1 MWNDLTPA
9 WQTAFELAWEA
20 FCHGSIPIGAIIT
33 DEAGRVLSTGRNLM
47 GEGRVPNPRT
57 AHAEAQCVRD
67 LDTSAIPDTRRCH
80 LYTTMEPCPMCIGTI
95 VMGGIYNI
103 HVAARDNYCGALHYL
118 QDDPFL
124 QSKQV
129 NVRLDA
135 PHGGSVQIAMQ
146 TCHEL
151 RRFGGKDTR
160 VLQKFAEQYPR
171 EVALGRILYR
181 EGTLERCAEQGMPC
195 GEVFDS
201 ILAMLESVV

>member
-1 MWNDLTPA
+1 
-9 WQTAFELAWEA
+9 
-20 FCHGSIPIGAIIT
+20 
-33 DEAGRVLSTGRNLM
+33 
-47 GEGRVPNPRT
+47 
-57 AHAEAQCVRD
+57 
-67 LDTSAIPDTRRCH
+67 
-80 LYTTMEPCPMCIGTI
+80 MCIGTI

-124 QSKQV
+124 QSKQL
-129 NVRLDA
+129 NVWLDA

-151 RRFGGKDTR
+151 RRFAGQDTR

-171 EVALGRILYR
+171 EVELGRILYR